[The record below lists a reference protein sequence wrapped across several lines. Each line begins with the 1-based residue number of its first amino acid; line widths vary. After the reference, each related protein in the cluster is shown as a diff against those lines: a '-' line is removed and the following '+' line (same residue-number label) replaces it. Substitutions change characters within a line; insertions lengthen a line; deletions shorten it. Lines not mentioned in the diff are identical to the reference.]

1 VWNAHRKEWDKVP
14 VQIVKMLISN
24 GVKRR
29 DGSFYRANT
38 EDFDYLALLILKTCF
53 IMAAEKKSAN
63 RGGENSTLSEAEI
76 ERLRRDIYRP
86 DMDKLRLFTQML
98 RVNAL
103 FKKAKVTHK

>member
-1 VWNAHRKEWDKVP
+1 
-14 VQIVKMLISN
+14 
-24 GVKRR
+24 
-29 DGSFYRANT
+29 
-38 EDFDYLALLILKTCF
+38 
-53 IMAAEKKSAN
+53 MAAEKKSAN
-63 RGGENSTLSEAEI
+63 RVGGNSTPNNGEI